1 MKTKKPAGSS
11 SISSSST
18 RKSVPGTGARKGT
31 SAARSVPG
39 NAALKSVPG
48 SRTLKSISNRQLLS
62 SIRKLSET
70 ERRTVLSILVHLVEI
85 DRRKLYLPMGY
96 SSLYEFCTGYLG
108 YSESTAVRRIKVARC
123 LRDFPE
129 SYRLLASGQIAM
141 SNVVKISGV
150 ITASNARGLLSEIEG
165 RSARQV
171 DLIVSRQRPTSS
183 IQDKVSPVYVRT
195 VLQVCSGKQDPG
207 PEGARFFT
215 ATVDGKKS
223 CTSAE
228 SSCSGGAECVN
239 NFETTL
245 FLI

>member
-1 MKTKKPAGSS
+1 MMTMKTKKPAGSS
-11 SISSSST
+11 SIPSSRT
-18 RKSVPGTGARKGT
+18 RKSVSGTGARKGT
-31 SAARSVPG
+31 SVPG
-39 NAALKSVPG
+39 GIPG
-48 SRTLKSISNRQLLS
+48 SRVLKSISDRELLS
-62 SIRKLSET
+62 GIRKLSET

-85 DRRKLYLPMGY
+85 AHRKLYLPMGY

-195 VLQVCSGKQDPG
+195 VLQVCSGKQDQG
-207 PEGARFFT
+207 PEGARFFGF
-215 ATVDGKKS
+215 VRG
-223 CTSAE
+223 CVAE
-228 SSCSGGAECVN
+228 EVL
-239 NFETTL
+239 T
-245 FLI
+245 

>member
-11 SISSSST
+11 SKST
-18 RKSVPGTGARKGT
+18 RTNPGVRTSRNILGAKARKSVSGTGTRKGT
-31 SAARSVPG
+31 SVPG
-39 NAALKSVPG
+39 AIPG
-48 SRTLKSISNRQLLS
+48 SRVLKSISDRELLS
-62 SIRKLSET
+62 GIRKLSET

-129 SYRLLASGQIAM
+129 SYRLLASGKIAM

-195 VLQVCSGKQDPG
+195 VLQVCSGRQDQG
-207 PEGARFFT
+207 PEGARFLGLSED
-215 ATVDGKKS
+215 VLLLKRSIRVQGHR
-223 CTSAE
+223 
-228 SSCSGGAECVN
+228 
-239 NFETTL
+239 
-245 FLI
+245 I